1 MRESSIERARLLAW
15 AEQLR
20 RDSAAWRT
28 WSCGRRRKRPCES
41 AALTECKAD
50 AMEMEA
56 QT

>member
-20 RDSAAWRT
+20 RDAAAWRT
-28 WSCGRRRKRPCES
+28 WFCGRRRKRPCES
-41 AALTECKAD
+41 ADLMECKAD